1 MNWRERIIATV
12 VLAGVLASG
21 GCSLEEGLR
30 DGVSEGAAGALTAII
45 QTPITYMLDQT
56 FAGKE

>member
-1 MNWRERIIATV
+1 MSWRERIFAVV
-12 VLAGVLASG
+12 VLAAALAAS

-56 FAGKE
+56 FTKEE